1 MYSAGRLDPTMT
13 LNLGPKKK
21 VSQNVEVRGKSGVVA
36 KTIFDPRRFGL
47 SRIDDGFWEG
57 IEIRLFVLAFFDTE
71 SPQIGPRTLRTHV

>member
-1 MYSAGRLDPTMT
+1 MT

-36 KTIFDPRRFGL
+36 KTIFDPRGFGL

-57 IEIRLFVLAFFDTE
+57 IEIRLC
-71 SPQIGPRTLRTHV
+71 STLF